1 VFEYRVQRRIFGR
14 KRGEVTEEWIKLHS
28 EGLYDLNSS
37 RNTMWVIKSRRMRW
51 VGHVARM
58 GERCAYGFLVGKPKG
73 KNDLEDL
80 GVDGGII
87 LKWVFK
93 KWD

>member
-1 VFEYRVQRRIFGR
+1 VFEYRVQRRIFGP
-14 KRGEVTEEWIKLHS
+14 KRGEVTKEWIKVHS
-28 EGLYDLNSS
+28 EGLYDLYSS

-51 VGHVARM
+51 VGRVARM
-58 GERCAYGFLVGKPKG
+58 GERCAYGFLVGKPEG
-73 KNDLEDL
+73 KRRL
-80 GVDGGII
+80 GRPWRRWGII